1 MNCSRVLPVF
11 GPTPQQPMDL
21 AMQLCLSQTQPLY
34 HLLTMSTLRPL
45 KALREP
51 AKDPQRP
58 DRPGSPFSSLSS
70 SSNSTPSSSPDSSLT
85 WEPRSSLRSCLRRRG
100 GGAVR
105 KRVMFADA
113 WGLALAEVRL
123 FVPEPA
129 QNTVFGTLSRSR
141 HQFKN
146 NQLPCSPLAAK
157 PQVPAAKPQVPAAK
171 PQVPAAKQQVPAAK
185 QQVPAAKQQ
194 VPAAKQQVP
203 AAKQQVPAAKAQL
216 PAPSPAPGSPSL
228 NAAAGE
234 RRQYQLKL
242 ASALPAPD
250 YSSGLKDARV
260 QLESCS
266 VTERG
271 LMGTVRVACSG
282 GGEER
287 AVHVRLTFDSWRSHR
302 DVPCTLLLQNC
313 GNTQTDVFAFHG
325 PLPRALLDPREGVE
339 FCLYVRVQGGG
350 GAKVYWD
357 NNAGKNYRVVCME
370 SEDSKQMHSWT
381 AKPGSALLPTS
392 SSSSPSSSPTLAMKN
407 YINPRSSWSG
417 AAGNWTSFDRPA
429 FHSL

>member
-1 MNCSRVLPVF
+1 MNCSRVPPSIWSYPPAAHGPGHAALPL
-11 GPTPQQPMDL
+11 PRP
-21 AMQLCLSQTQPLY
+21 QPLY
-34 HLLTMSTLRPL
+34 P
-45 KALREP
+45 P
-51 AKDPQRP
+51 AHHVHPPAPQSPARARQDPQRP
-58 DRPGSPFSSLSS
+58 GPARLSLLLLSS

-171 PQVPAAKQQVPAAK
+171 PQVPAEKPQVPAAKQQVPAAK

-234 RRQYQLKL
+234 RRQY
-242 ASALPAPD
+242 PAENWPPRCPPRTTHRA
-250 YSSGLKDARV
+250 LKDARV
-260 QLESCS
+260 QLESAS

-271 LMGTVRVACSG
+271 LMGTVRVACSSRRRRRG
-282 GGEER
+282 GGPL
-287 AVHVRLTFDSWRSHR
+287 HVRLTFDSWRKPPGRALH
-302 DVPCTLLLQNC
+302 PAAENC
-313 GNTQTDVFAFHG
+313 GNTQTDVFAF
-325 PLPRALLDPREGVE
+325 PRAAAP
-339 FCLYVRVQGGG
+339 
-350 GAKVYWD
+350 GA
-357 NNAGKNYRVVCME
+357 AR
-370 SEDSKQMHSWT
+370 
-381 AKPGSALLPTS
+381 PP
-392 SSSSPSSSPTLAMKN
+392 
-407 YINPRSSWSG
+407 WSG

>member
-45 KALREP
+45 KTLREP
-51 AKDPQRP
+51 SMDPQRP

-70 SSNSTPSSSPDSSLT
+70 SPNSTPSSSPDSSLT
-85 WEPRSSLRSCLRRRG
+85 MEPRSSLKSCLRRRG

-185 QQVPAAKQQ
+185 
-194 VPAAKQQVP
+194 
-203 AAKQQVPAAKAQL
+203 AQL

-228 NAAAGE
+228 NAATGK

-271 LMGTVRVACSG
+271 LMGTVRVACSSGG

-370 SEDSKQMHSWT
+370 SEDSKQMHSRT
-381 AKPGSALLPTS
+381 AKPGSALLPTL

-407 YINPRSSWSG
+407 YINHRSSWSG
-417 AAGNWTSFDRPA
+417 TAGNWTSFDRPA
-429 FHSL
+429 CHSL

>member
-1 MNCSRVLPVF
+1 MKNRNKRMKRDCSRQNSKQNIVIFQPTANCTHRRTKMNCSRVLPVL

-51 AKDPQRP
+51 PKDPQHP

-70 SSNSTPSSSPDSSLT
+70 SPNSTPSSSPDSSLT

-100 GGAVR
+100 GGAAR

-129 QNTVFGTLSRSR
+129 QDTVFGTLSRSR

-157 PQVPAAKPQVPAAK
+157 PQVPAAKQP
-171 PQVPAAKQQVPAAK
+171 VPAAKQP
-185 QQVPAAKQQ
+185 
-194 VPAAKQQVP
+194 
-203 AAKQQVPAAKAQL
+203 VPAAKAPP
-216 PAPSPAPGSPSL
+216 PAPSL
-228 NAAAGE
+228 NAAAGKC
-234 RRQYQLKL
+234 RQYQLKL

-271 LMGTVRVACSG
+271 LMGTVRVACSSG

-339 FCLYVRVQGGG
+339 FCLCVRVQGGG
-350 GAKVYWD
+350 GAQVYWD

-370 SEDSKQMHSWT
+370 SEDSKQMHSRT

-392 SSSSPSSSPTLAMKN
+392 SSSSSSSSPTLAMKN

-429 FHSL
+429 CHSL

>member
-1 MNCSRVLPVF
+1 
-11 GPTPQQPMDL
+11 MDL

-34 HLLTMSTLRPL
+34 HLLTMSTLRPP

-51 AKDPQRP
+51 FKDPQRA

-85 WEPRSSLRSCLRRRG
+85 LEPRSCLRSCLRRRG

-105 KRVMFADA
+105 KRVMFPDA
-113 WGLALAEVRL
+113 LGLALTEVRL

-141 HQFKN
+141 HQFKTI
-146 NQLPCSPLAAK
+146 QLPCSPLAAK
-157 PQVPAAKPQVPAAK
+157 PQVPAAKQQVPAAK
-171 PQVPAAKQQVPAAK
+171 P
-185 QQVPAAKQQ
+185 
-194 VPAAKQQVP
+194 
-203 AAKQQVPAAKAQL
+203 QL

-228 NAAAGE
+228 NAAAGK

-242 ASALPAPD
+242 ASALPTPD
-250 YSSGLKDARV
+250 YSSGLKDTRV

-282 GGEER
+282 GGGEQ

-325 PLPRALLDPREGVE
+325 ALPRALLDPHEGVE

-350 GAKVYWD
+350 GVKVYWD
-357 NNAGKNYRVVCME
+357 NNTGKNYRVVCIE
-370 SEDSKQMHSWT
+370 SEDSKQMHSRT

-392 SSSSPSSSPTLAMKN
+392 SSSSPSSSPTLAMKS
-407 YINPRSSWSG
+407 YINPRLSWSG

-429 FHSL
+429 CHSL